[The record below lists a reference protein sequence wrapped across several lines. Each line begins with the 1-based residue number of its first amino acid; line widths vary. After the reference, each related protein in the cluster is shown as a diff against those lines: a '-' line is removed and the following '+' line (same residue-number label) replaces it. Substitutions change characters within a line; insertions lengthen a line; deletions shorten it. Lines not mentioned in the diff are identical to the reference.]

1 MGAPYENGG
10 GTVYIYSGS
19 VLGLTLTQKIMAQ
32 DISLN
37 LKGFGFSITRAT
49 DIDMNMYAGKCVIFV
64 IARGSGFGGL
74 GVSVLAFSTQVRG
87 IKPGRS
93 HRIFKGKKTLA
104 RLPSE
109 GK

>member
-1 MGAPYENGG
+1 MGAPYENDA

-49 DIDMNMYAGKCVIFV
+49 DVDMNMYGGKCVISV
-64 IARGSGFGGL
+64 I
-74 GVSVLAFSTQVRG
+74 VRG
-87 IKPGRS
+87 NKPYYC
-93 HRIFKGKKTLA
+93 IM
-104 RLPSE
+104 
-109 GK
+109 